1 MITKFKTDRVEGC
14 GKHNPRYGD
23 LYCQKILAKIQ
34 NLQLPFYEWTIRNRD
49 RRNNNNSD
57 RDDDDNYPMMDLR

>member
-1 MITKFKTDRVEGC
+1 MITKFEAGWVEGY
-14 GKHNPRYGD
+14 GKHDPRYGD

-34 NLQLPFYEWTIRNRD
+34 NLQLSLYEWTIRNRD

-57 RDDDDNYPMMDLR
+57 RGGDDNYSMMDLR